1 MIDIEVSFTDNSA
14 AIKDAKDDAIEAILE
29 AWGNQ
34 AVSHA
39 KQNLTAASRIN
50 TGALRNSISHLAV
63 PEEKTV
69 YVGTNQEYAVYN
81 EMGTG
86 IYLEGGGG
94 RQTPWHYQDHEGN
107 WHTTRGMKPVHFLRN
122 AVQDHEDEYKRIA
135 DHILKSE

>member
-1 MIDIEVSFTDNSA
+1 MDFSISLTDNSGA
-14 AIKDAKDDAIEAILE
+14 VLEAKDAAVEAILE

-39 KQNLTAASRIN
+39 KQNLTAASRVD
-50 TGALRNSISHLAV
+50 TGALRNSISHLAA
-63 PEEKTV
+63 PEERAV

-94 RQTPWHYQDHEGN
+94 RQTPWHYQDHNGD

-122 AVQDHEDEYKRIA
+122 AVQDHEDEYRRIA
-135 DHILKSE
+135 ELVLKGE

>member
-1 MIDIEVSFTDNSA
+1 MSITDNTGEL
-14 AIKDAKDDAIEAILE
+14 KDAKDDIIEAILE

-39 KQNLTAASRIN
+39 KNNLTAASRVD
-50 TGALRNSISHLAV
+50 TGALRNSISHQVEAGEKAV
-63 PEEKTV
+63 
-69 YVGTNQEYAVYN
+69 YIGTNQEYAVYN

-94 RQTPWHYQDHEGN
+94 RQTPWSYQDHEGN

-135 DHILKSE
+135 DSMLKG

>member
-1 MIDIEVSFTDNSA
+1 MDFSISLTNNSGA
-14 AIKDAKDDAIEAILE
+14 VLEAKDAAVEAILE

-39 KQNLTAASRIN
+39 KNNLTAASRVD
-50 TGALRNSISHLAV
+50 TGALRNSISHQVEAG
-63 PEEKTV
+63 EKAV

-107 WHTTRGMKPVHFLRN
+107 WHTTRGMKPVHYLRN
-122 AVQDHEDEYKRIA
+122 AVQDYEDEYRRIA
-135 DHILKSE
+135 DSILKD